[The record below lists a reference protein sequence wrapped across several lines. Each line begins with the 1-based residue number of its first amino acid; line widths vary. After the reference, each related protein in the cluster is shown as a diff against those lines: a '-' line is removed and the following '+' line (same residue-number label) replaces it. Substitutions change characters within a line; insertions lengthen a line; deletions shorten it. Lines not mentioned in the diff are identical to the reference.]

1 MREIIKNFIIN
12 EYFLSILSIVSFVFS
27 VVTFIISYK
36 INNKINKIKEDTI
49 NKVQFSNYRISFIN
63 QLNIYE
69 EAIKKANSISI
80 TSKRDLLI
88 ILTRLKSYNSIF
100 NRSDMSLIL
109 DLYNRQNA
117 ISSLSTNAI
126 NERTINEELKII
138 TETKTI
144 LEKGDYCI

>member
-1 MREIIKNFIIN
+1 M
-12 EYFLSILSIVSFVFS
+12 
-27 VVTFIISYK
+27 VTFIISYK

-88 ILTRLKSYNSIF
+88 ILTKLKSYNSIF

-138 TETKTI
+138 T
-144 LEKGDYCI
+144 